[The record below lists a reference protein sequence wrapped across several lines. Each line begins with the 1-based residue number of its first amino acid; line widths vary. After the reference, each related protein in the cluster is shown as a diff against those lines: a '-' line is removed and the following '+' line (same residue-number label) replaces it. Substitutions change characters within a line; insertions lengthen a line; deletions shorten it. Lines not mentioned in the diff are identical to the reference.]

1 MVKLVCFDSSKLGPE
16 LIDNKLVSFVPIIM
30 IKNNGMT
37 QMHGGGEKVRNRE
50 DVLDPGFRSTVN
62 ILAKHNRGLLE
73 IGNLTGQIAELLE
86 DIANVG
92 SLLHRGFAT
101 ENKIISKE
109 KGVDGRAALTKS
121 NS

>member
-50 DVLDPGFRSTVN
+50 DVLDPGFHSTVN

-73 IGNLTGQIAELLE
+73 IGNLARQIAKLLE

>member
-1 MVKLVCFDSSKLGPE
+1 
-16 LIDNKLVSFVPIIM
+16 M

-73 IGNLTGQIAELLE
+73 IGNLARQIAKLLE

-92 SLLHRGFAT
+92 SLLH
-101 ENKIISKE
+101 
-109 KGVDGRAALTKS
+109 
-121 NS
+121 

>member
-1 MVKLVCFDSSKLGPE
+1 MVKLVCLDSSKLGPE

-30 IKNNGMT
+30 IKNNGTT

-62 ILAKHNRGLLE
+62 ILAKQNRGLLE
-73 IGNLTGQIAELLE
+73 IGNLARQIAKLLE

-92 SLLHRGFAT
+92 SLLH
-101 ENKIISKE
+101 
-109 KGVDGRAALTKS
+109 
-121 NS
+121 